1 MSMTKTQTSDAAL
14 GDRGLS
20 PAVEK
25 VILDFAT
32 GLPGF
37 PDEHRF
43 VLEDLGPQL
52 EPFCRMRSIE
62 HPEICFTV
70 IPPGVIVPDY
80 SVDIDLESAERLGLE
95 SADDAIILA
104 IVTLAVAPDPPK
116 LNLLGPIVV
125 NRHTRAAAQV
135 VQHGSDYGV
144 AVPLVAPGAGSAA

>member
-1 MSMTKTQTSDAAL
+1 MSMTQSRTSDSVL
-14 GDRGLS
+14 GGQGLS
-20 PAVEK
+20 PAVDK
-25 VILDFAT
+25 VVLEFAT

-43 VLEDLGPQL
+43 VLEDLGPAL

-62 HPEICFTV
+62 HPDICFTV

-80 SVDIDLESAERLGLE
+80 TVEIDVESVERLGLR
-95 SADDAIILA
+95 SADDAVILA
-104 IVTLAVAPDPPK
+104 IVTLAPAPEPPK
-116 LNLLGPIVV
+116 MNLLGPIVV

-144 AVPLVAPGAGSAA
+144 AVPLVPPGSAA

>member
-1 MSMTKTQTSDAAL
+1 MPITKTQTSDAAL

-70 IPPGVIVPDY
+70 IPPGVIVADY
-80 SVDIDLESAERLGLE
+80 SVEIDLESVERLGLE
-95 SADDAIILA
+95 SAEDAIILA
-104 IVTLAVAPDPPK
+104 IVTLAVAPEPPK

>member
-1 MSMTKTQTSDAAL
+1 MSMTKNQTSDAAL

-20 PAVEK
+20 PAVDK

-70 IPPGVIVPDY
+70 IPPGVIVADY
-80 SVDIDLESAERLGLE
+80 SVQIDVESVERLGLE
-95 SADDAIILA
+95 SAEDAIILA
-104 IVTLAVAPDPPK
+104 IVTLAAAPEPPK
-116 LNLLGPIVV
+116 MNLLGPIVV

-144 AVPLVAPGAGSAA
+144 AVPLVASETGSAA